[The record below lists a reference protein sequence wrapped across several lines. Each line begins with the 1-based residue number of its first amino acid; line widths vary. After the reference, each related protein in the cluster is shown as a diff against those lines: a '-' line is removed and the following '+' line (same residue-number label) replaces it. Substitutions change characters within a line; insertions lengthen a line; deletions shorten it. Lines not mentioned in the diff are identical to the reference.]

1 MKLRG
6 QFTLRE
12 VAGEVLVV
20 PMGDTA
26 LSLNGMIILNG
37 VSKVIWEALEPGA
50 TQEELLQRILDEF
63 DVSQKTAEEDLAS
76 FLEDLRKQNLIEE

>member
-1 MKLRG
+1 MKIRG

-20 PMGDTA
+20 PMGETA

-37 VSKVIWEALEPGA
+37 VSKVIWEALLTGA

-63 DVSQKTAEEDLAS
+63 DVSPKTAEEDLMS

>member
-20 PMGDTA
+20 PMGETA

-37 VSKVIWEALEPGA
+37 VSKVIWEALETGA

-63 DVSQKTAEEDLAS
+63 DVPQKTAEEDLVS
-76 FLEDLRKQNLIEE
+76 FLEDLRKQNLLEE

>member
-1 MKLRG
+1 MKIRG

-20 PMGDTA
+20 PMGETA

-63 DVSQKTAEEDLAS
+63 DVPQKTAEEDLAS

>member
-1 MKLRG
+1 MKIRG

-20 PMGDTA
+20 PMGETA

-37 VSKVIWEALEPGA
+37 VSKVIWEALETGA

-63 DVSQKTAEEDLAS
+63 DVSPKTAEEDLMS

>member
-1 MKLRG
+1 MKIRG

-20 PMGDTA
+20 PMGETA

-37 VSKVIWEALEPGA
+37 VSKMIWEALEPGA
-50 TQEELLQRILDEF
+50 TQEELLQLILDEF
-63 DVSQKTAEEDLAS
+63 DVPQKTAEEDLAS

>member
-20 PMGDTA
+20 PMGETA

-37 VSKVIWEALEPGA
+37 VSKVIWEALETGA

-63 DVSQKTAEEDLAS
+63 DVPQKTAEEDLAS